1 MAGNLTRLPYLK
13 VFLIS
18 APVGAIF
25 GLIVVTSLSFFW
37 DLTWPMNYYLLVVLF
52 PALVSGGGG
61 VLGSLLEAIL
71 EDRGWEDEAL
81 RRGVSFFV
89 VAFLGLLIG
98 LTVLFIWGRPLL
110 DETLFRNAIL
120 IVLGGIFF
128 GGGIAFFDYRRWKVR
143 RRMME
148 LEVENRFLGE
158 IAHRDQLLQE
168 ATRNL
173 IVAEERNRMARELHD
188 SISQGVHGIV
198 YGLQS
203 LREQLGEM
211 DQREKEILNHL
222 EATSSATLQ
231 ELQELIGE
239 LKPSLLEDQ
248 GLEEALRL
256 YADLFARRQNLDLE
270 IEVNYPGGLSPEQEV
285 AIFRIVQEGLSNIG
299 RHARAKKTWISFQ
312 KENNHFILAI
322 KDDGQGFVPET
333 VARGEG
339 LDNMAARAHQANGR
353 LELKSKPGEGSV
365 IKVEFSSFK

>member
-1 MAGNLTRLPYLK
+1 MGDNLPRPPYLK

-25 GLIVVTSLSFFW
+25 GIIVVTLLSFFW
-37 DLTWPMNYYLLVVLF
+37 DLTWPLNYYLLIVLF

-61 VLGSLLEAIL
+61 MLGSFLEVTL
-71 EDRGWEDEAL
+71 QERGWGDESL

-89 VAFLGLLIG
+89 VSFLGLVIG
-98 LTVLFIWGRPLL
+98 LTVLFIWGRPFL
-110 DETLFRNAIL
+110 DGTLFRDAVF
-120 IVLGGIFF
+120 IVFGGIFF
-128 GGGIAFFDYRRWKVR
+128 GGAIALFDYRRWKVR

-173 IVAEERNRMARELHD
+173 IIAEERNRMARELHD

-211 DQREKEILNHL
+211 GQREKEILNHL
-222 EATSSATLQ
+222 EATSEATLQ

-256 YADLFARRQNLDLE
+256 YADLFARRQGVDLT
-270 IEVNYPGGLSPEQEV
+270 IEVNYPGGLSPDQEV
-285 AIFRIVQEGLSNIG
+285 AVFRIVQEGLSNMG
-299 RHARAKKTWISFQ
+299 RHARAKKAWISFQ
-312 KENNHFILAI
+312 KGEDQFTLEI
-322 KDDGQGFVPET
+322 KDDGQGFSPET
-333 VARGEG
+333 VPRGEG
-339 LDNMAARAHQANGR
+339 LDNMATRARQANGW
-353 LELKSKPGEGSV
+353 LEINSNPGEGTV
-365 IKVEFSSFK
+365 IKVEFSCF